1 MKTRLLFLT
10 TTCLLPLLLVALVSA
25 TRGSQAQPAT
35 VQFIDQNNVPISGE
49 VRVLCFASAT
59 AVSPFADRIIPV
71 TNGQPEVLPDGCTH
85 LAALRLRHS
94 QPAGKRPGPAYDVYA
109 TSWQPGATQPLPA
122 SGNVMISDERPLTL
136 FHVVA
141 SLGWTPA
148 PGTAVTSVADVT
160 EALRQLSATL
170 YDWTE
175 GQMAIG
181 PISVATG
188 GARWA
193 EADLR
198 FSPANDKRPSAFVG
212 GIVPETLAYTGSFT
226 NTTYTPAATFY
237 GRLWDGR
244 DAFVEGNG
252 RWTQPVA
259 YRTIAHEWA
268 HYALF
273 LYDAYQSHT
282 GLSGYCICADLAT
295 TGCRTAVPDAS
306 AMAYHYNGAEFWH
319 KDTHLTVANFCYD
332 TWQYRVHGQ
341 PDWDT
346 LAQWHLIQ
354 GLPLSFAPLRQPTP
368 QLTDGPELGL
378 AAHLFGQEPGWR
390 AFLPAVVRTG
400 TAVPAPSEPTVNLIL
415 DSASP
420 PTASQPSQVY
430 LLKGDPANPAR
441 ILPQGRVTGD
451 PAGAVLGQIRLLD
464 VAPADTVRA
473 FVDWPD
479 AGGRYTLFSN
489 NNPSGNIIT
498 QANPWSY
505 ALEHNFTLTNNRVAA
520 LALFLRDNDGLLAAP
535 MAQICSLD
543 AAVGCH
549 PGWQIPMSDA
559 GGWWQAELTPLPGQA
574 ELPRYLVARIWDGS
588 APAVQKEIVQWLQVA
603 GGVGP
608 THNDGMAPL
617 LDDVVMVNTQFPLAN
632 AGDCNVVS
640 YMPAANND
648 ALTAPL
654 PPGIGGFI
662 GIPLDIRITLFPGQ
676 CPIRVPGQPIPLPVS
691 VLINLGYSQ
700 DEVDRLGLN
709 EQTQLAILH
718 YVPNFGWALWQQVSG
733 NSDLNWLTAVTT
745 DDGIYAIGW
754 RP

>member
-1 MKTRLLFLT
+1 MKMRLLFLLT
-10 TTCLLPLLLVALVSA
+10 ACLLLTGVAALGGAAS
-25 TRGSQAQPAT
+25 GSQAQPAS

-49 VRVLCFASAT
+49 VRVLCFAGAT
-59 AVSPFADRIIPV
+59 AVSPFADLIIPV
-71 TNGQPEVLPDGCTH
+71 TNGQPEALPDGCTH

-94 QPAGKRPGPAYDVYA
+94 QPAGKHPGPAFDVYA

-122 SGNVMISDERPLTL
+122 SGDVIISDDQPLTL
-136 FHVVA
+136 FHVAA

-148 PGTAVTSVADVT
+148 PDSAVTSVADVT
-160 EALRQLSATL
+160 EALRQLSAVL

-175 GQMAIG
+175 GQMAVG
-181 PISVATG
+181 PISVHTG
-188 GARWA
+188 GERWD

-212 GIVPETLAYTGSFT
+212 GIVSDTLAYTGYFT
-226 NTTYTPAATFY
+226 NTTYTPAATYY

-252 RWTQPVA
+252 RWTQPFA

-273 LYDAYQSHT
+273 LYDAYQSYT
-282 GLSGYCICADLAT
+282 GLSGYCICADLAA

-306 AMAYHYNGAEFWH
+306 AMAYHYTGAEFWH
-319 KDTHLTVANFCYD
+319 KDTHLTVENFCYD
-332 TWQYRVHGQ
+332 TWQFRVHGQ

-354 GLPLSFAPLRQPTP
+354 GLPLSFAPLRQPFP
-368 QLTDGPELGL
+368 QLTAGPDLGL
-378 AAHLFGQEPGWR
+378 AAHLFGREPGWR
-390 AFLPAVVRTG
+390 TFLPAVVGVG
-400 TAVPAPSEPTVNLIL
+400 TAVAAPSEPVVNLIL
-415 DSASP
+415 DSTSP

-441 ILPQGRVTGD
+441 ILPQGRVTGN
-451 PAGAVLGQIRLLD
+451 PAGTVLGKIRLLD
-464 VAPADTVRA
+464 VEAADVVRA

-479 AGGRYTLFSN
+479 AGSRYTLFSN
-489 NNPSGNIIT
+489 GNPYSDIFT

-505 ALEHNFTLTNNRVAA
+505 TLEHNFTLANNRVMT
-520 LALFLRDNDGLLAAP
+520 LTLSLNDEDSLLVAP
-535 MAQICSLD
+535 WAQICSLD
-543 AAVGCH
+543 AATGCH
-549 PGWQIPMSDA
+549 PAWQQPMRSA
-559 GGWWQAELTPLPGQA
+559 GGWWQAELSPLPGQP
-574 ELPRYLVARIWDGS
+574 ELPRYLVARIWDES

-617 LDDVVMVNTQFPLAN
+617 LDDVVMVNTQFPLAT

-640 YMPAANND
+640 YMPAANRD
-648 ALTAPL
+648 ALKAHL
-654 PPGIGGFI
+654 PPGIGGLI

-676 CPIRVPGQPIPLPVS
+676 CPIRIPGQPISLPVD
-691 VLINLGYSQ
+691 VLLNLGYSQ
-700 DEVDRLGLN
+700 DEVDRLGLD
-709 EQTQLAILH
+709 ETTQLQILR
-718 YVPNFGWALWQQVSG
+718 YVPQFGWAIWQQVSG
-733 NSDLNWLTAVTT
+733 NSDLNWLTTVTT

-754 RP
+754 LP